1 MHDISR
7 LSIYRQFES
16 ASKKQW
22 AEAKSVYPFFIRLQ
36 DFIQVT
42 DVGYGPDPPDFVLRS
57 EGKKVG
63 IELTLLTRRCGADSE
78 QWRFGKWE
86 KDTKRKPQRLHV
98 FAWGEYRLREVLE
111 ALSTALA
118 EKAAKA
124 GAQKGGF
131 DENWLLFNIGD
142 GGPCG
147 NCIEAN
153 FKPIEKLKKTALD
166 CAAKFLYETKLI
178 CDGPHPFAR
187 MILTSGAYFL
197 TFPSSDAGFKLTLA
211 NPALLRHGAI
221 LPEVIL
227 DRAYSLS
234 SVRRHYDPSQGDVE
248 AWLKMP
254 LEKILCANGSKNLNE
269 SS

>member
-1 MHDISR
+1 M
-7 LSIYRQFES
+7 
-16 ASKKQW
+16 
-22 AEAKSVYPFFIRLQ
+22 
-36 DFIQVT
+36 
-42 DVGYGPDPPDFVLRS
+42 
-57 EGKKVG
+57 G

-147 NCIEAN
+147 GCIEAN
-153 FKPIEKLKKTALD
+153 FKPIAKLKKAALD

-187 MILTSGAYFL
+187 IILTSGIYFL
-197 TFPSSDAGFKLTLA
+197 TFPRSHAEFKLPLA
-211 NPALLRHGAI
+211 NPALLRHGAT
-221 LPEVIL
+221 LPEAIL
-227 DRAYSLS
+227 DRAHSLS
-234 SVRRHYDPSQGDVE
+234 SVRRHYDPSQGDVT
-248 AWLKMP
+248 AWLRMP
-254 LEKILCANGSKNLNE
+254 LDQIVKDELFRKE
-269 SS
+269 R